1 MLFLQLFVFVYPLLT
16 VIYNAFLGVKQ
27 LVFLLQ
33 IIFTF
38 FLTWH
43 LYSFKKKLSKQSKK
57 INTLVIIF
65 LAINIISCIRGFYND
80 QLALSSLIFNISN
93 LIFFYV
99 AGRFALVMDKKQEII
114 SSLYLGILLVAI
126 IEIILLYLSS
136 FSLQSITSNNIIDV
150 DDLTIG
156 SENSLAGFF
165 GFSSKR
171 TVFPLSSVSWGATH
185 LGSIIGVLFV
195 SSFIS
200 LIHAVDNNR
209 GIWLFITRNSLKF
222 LVHCASISAS
232 FWIIVLADARAA
244 FVSSFI
250 SVVTFLILRSLNL
263 SLIKLLL
270 KYVPLIFISFY
281 LFSFLYVFVKDI
293 IEYTLEITNLYRG
306 NSTDAFSNRGIIWD
320 SVLNLFAADFFSPD
334 HIIGYGMWGQYVS
347 GVNKMYESQLFTS
360 SNLTSNH
367 FSLHSTILQQLIDNG
382 YLGIFVYIS
391 LTFLVLK
398 SSKKFFLKTISNNAG
413 YQKSNFS
420 IFFSGANLG
429 VLFYLIMVGAADPVI
444 TTERLFSMDI
454 YLMLAINS
462 LTLV

>member
-1 MLFLQLFVFVYPLLT
+1 M
-16 VIYNAFLGVKQ
+16 
-27 LVFLLQ
+27 
-33 IIFTF
+33 
-38 FLTWH
+38 
-43 LYSFKKKLSKQSKK
+43 
-57 INTLVIIF
+57 
-65 LAINIISCIRGFYND
+65 
-80 QLALSSLIFNISN
+80 
-93 LIFFYV
+93 
-99 AGRFALVMDKKQEII
+99 
-114 SSLYLGILLVAI
+114 
-126 IEIILLYLSS
+126 
-136 FSLQSITSNNIIDV
+136 
-150 DDLTIG
+150 
-156 SENSLAGFF
+156 
-165 GFSSKR
+165 
-171 TVFPLSSVSWGATH
+171 
-185 LGSIIGVLFV
+185 
-195 SSFIS
+195 
-200 LIHAVDNNR
+200 
-209 GIWLFITRNSLKF
+209 
-222 LVHCASISAS
+222 
-232 FWIIVLADARAA
+232 
-244 FVSSFI
+244 
-250 SVVTFLILRSLNL
+250 ILRSLNL